1 MRLKFLL
8 PLGLT
13 QERWHQDRKFFMDR
27 AKEIGAEASF
37 QVANYEQAADSIR
50 YGSLRDRAVD
60 VLVVVPSN
68 DTFTPG
74 VVQAARAQGVP
85 VIAYDKLVEDCDLD
99 LYLSFDNVE
108 VGRLQAN
115 YLLKRAPQGDYILVG
130 GPPEDANAKM
140 YRRGQMEVLQPYLDR
155 GAVRIVEDQAAKGW
169 FPLEAL
175 RIVREALA
183 KSPKDLRAVL
193 ASNDATAGGVIRA
206 LEGKNLAGQVLVSGQ
221 DADLAACQ
229 RIMAGTQSMTVY
241 KPVKLLATK
250 AAEVAVALAKKEPL
264 GPGLTKVPNGKS
276 EVPAILF
283 KPVCVDKDNLRATV
297 LADGFHSED
306 EVFKSP

>member
-27 AKEIGAEASF
+27 AKELGAEVSL
-37 QVANYEQAADSIR
+37 QVADFQQAAESIR
-50 YGSLRDRAVD
+50 YGSLKDRGMD

-68 DTFTPG
+68 DAFTPG
-74 VVQAARAQGVP
+74 VVQAARSQGVP
-85 VIAYDKLVEDCDLD
+85 VIAYDKLVEDCELD

-108 VGRLQAN
+108 VGRLQAS
-115 YLLKRAPQGDYILVG
+115 YLVKRAPQGDYILIG

-140 YRRGQMEVLQPYLDR
+140 YRQGQMEILQPYLDR
-155 GAVRIVEDQAAKGW
+155 GAIRIAEDQPAKGW

-183 KSPKDLRAVL
+183 KSPPDLRAVL
-193 ASNDATAGGVIRA
+193 VSNDATAGGVIRA
-206 LEGKNLAGQVLVSGQ
+206 LEGKNLSGQILVSGQ

-229 RIMAGTQSMTVY
+229 RIIAGNQSMTVY

-250 AAEVAVALAKKEPL
+250 AAEAAVALAKKAPL
-264 GPGLTKVPNGKS
+264 AGLTKVPNGKT

-283 KPVCVDKDNLRATV
+283 KPVSVDKTNLRETV
-297 LADGFHSED
+297 LADGFHSEE
-306 EVFKSP
+306 EVFKTG